1 MSAVPSVHPADPA
14 AGYRIARSTMLLAGC
29 MAINSAALQLSVAL
43 ATTTFALVTGLDSL
57 LGLGPALFLS
67 AAAASAPIAGRAMDR
82 IGRVPVLVGGFAL
95 GACGNALTAVGALD
109 ESSAGVVGGL
119 ILVGAGNGVVQLTRT
134 AGGDLYPPER
144 RARGIS
150 YVLFGAVF
158 GAILGPALFVPLF
171 ADRDLTSNA
180 LAVPWFAA
188 AGVMVVG
195 ACVALAIRPDP
206 RRVADAYAALARG
219 SEEVAEDR
227 PAPLRELLRRPRVA
241 PAMLAALASYS
252 VMVAVMNLT
261 GHMVT
266 DDRGHDPDAVFP
278 IIAAHIVGM
287 FGLVLVVGD
296 LIDRIGR
303 RTALMGGL
311 ALIGASVISLAWV
324 GSVAVIA
331 FALFA
336 LGLGWAFSFVA
347 ASAELV
353 DSARPC
359 ERGRLIGFNDLCA
372 SALAASFA
380 LGGGYLL
387 SELGPGALAAAG
399 TVVAIV
405 PMLYI
410 AGRVR
415 SSRAAGAFGTLRGR

>member
-1 MSAVPSVHPADPA
+1 MNLSGYVAFGRGHHQDDVFTMISVH
-14 AGYRIARSTMLLAGC
+14 
-29 MAINSAALQLSVAL
+29 
-43 ATTTFALVTGLDSL
+43 
-57 LGLGPALFLS
+57 
-67 AAAASAPIAGRAMDR
+67 
-82 IGRVPVLVGGFAL
+82 
-95 GACGNALTAVGALD
+95 
-109 ESSAGVVGGL
+109 
-119 ILVGAGNGVVQLTRT
+119 
-134 AGGDLYPPER
+134 
-144 RARGIS
+144 
-150 YVLFGAVF
+150 
-158 GAILGPALFVPLF
+158 ILG
-171 ADRDLTSNA
+171 
-180 LAVPWFAA
+180 
-188 AGVMVVG
+188 M
-195 ACVALAIRPDP
+195 
-206 RRVADAYAALARG
+206 Y
-219 SEEVAEDR
+219 
-227 PAPLRELLRRPRVA
+227 
-241 PAMLAALASYS
+241 
-252 VMVAVMNLT
+252 
-261 GHMVT
+261 
-266 DDRGHDPDAVFP
+266 
-278 IIAAHIVGM
+278 
-287 FGLVLVVGD
+287 GLVLVVGD